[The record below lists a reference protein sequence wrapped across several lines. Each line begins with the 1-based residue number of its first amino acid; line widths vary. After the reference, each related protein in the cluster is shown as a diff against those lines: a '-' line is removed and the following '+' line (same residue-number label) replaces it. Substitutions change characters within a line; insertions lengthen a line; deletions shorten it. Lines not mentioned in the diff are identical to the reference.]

1 MRKTKIVCTIG
12 PASSSPDMLEQ
23 LIKAGMNVARLNFSH
38 GTHEEHKKVIENIRT
53 LSIGLGMPIAI
64 LQDISGPKIRIG
76 VFKDKQII
84 LKTNSMF
91 TLTCRDIVGDETQV
105 GVNYKNLP
113 NDVDEGDTILLNDGN
128 IQLKVVETTPT
139 DINCSVVVGGALS
152 AHKGI
157 NLPTATMDVPPLTPK
172 DKDDLKFGIAQGVD
186 YIALSF
192 VRQASDIE
200 VLKEIIKNEGANI
213 PVIAKIEKHEAL
225 SNIDDIVSIVDG
237 IMVARGDLGVEIPFE
252 QVPLMQKM
260 LVRKCNAAGKP
271 VITATQMLMSMVNNP
286 RPTRAEV
293 TDIANAV
300 LDGTDALM
308 LSEETATGNHP
319 VEAVSVMSRIASNT
333 ESSADFIEFMEKRV
347 IPERATTPDA
357 ISHAASMVAQSL
369 DSAAIITPTSSG
381 STARMIARYRPA
393 QPIIAISPH
402 PVTVARLS
410 LIWGVVAVAVDDL
423 LDTDDMTKKARNI
436 AGKMGLVKT
445 GDTVVITAGV
455 PIGVEGT
462 TNLIKVEVF

>member
-1 MRKTKIVCTIG
+1 
-12 PASSSPDMLEQ
+12 
-23 LIKAGMNVARLNFSH
+23 
-38 GTHEEHKKVIENIRT
+38 
-53 LSIGLGMPIAI
+53 
-64 LQDISGPKIRIG
+64 
-76 VFKDKQII
+76 
-84 LKTNSMF
+84 
-91 TLTCRDIVGDETQV
+91 
-105 GVNYKNLP
+105 
-113 NDVDEGDTILLNDGN
+113 
-128 IQLKVVETTPT
+128 
-139 DINCSVVVGGALS
+139 
-152 AHKGI
+152 
-157 NLPTATMDVPPLTPK
+157 
-172 DKDDLKFGIAQGVD
+172 
-186 YIALSF
+186 
-192 VRQASDIE
+192 
-200 VLKEIIKNEGANI
+200 EGANI

-308 LSEETATGNHP
+308 LSEETAMGNHP

-333 ESSADFIEFMEKRV
+333 ESSADFSEVMEKRV

-357 ISHAASMVAQSL
+357 ISHAASMVARSL
-369 DSAAIITPTSSG
+369 GSAAIITPTSSG
-381 STARMIARYRPA
+381 STARMIARYRPT

-402 PVTVARLS
+402 PATVARLS

-423 LDTDDMTKKARNI
+423 LDTDDMTKKARDI

>member
-12 PASSSPDMLEQ
+12 PASSSPDVLEQ
-23 LIKAGMNVARLNFSH
+23 LIKTGMNVARLNFSH
-38 GTHEEHKKVIENIRT
+38 GTHDEHKKVIENIRT
-53 LSIGLGMPIAI
+53 LSIELGMPVAI

-76 VFKDKQII
+76 VFKDKQIL

-113 NDVDEGDTILLNDGN
+113 NDVDEGDTILLSDGN
-128 IQLKVVETTPT
+128 IQLKVVETTAT
-139 DINCSVVVGGALS
+139 DINCSVVVGGTLS

-157 NLPTATMDVPPLTPK
+157 NLPTATMDVPSLTPK

-186 YIALSF
+186 FIALSF

-200 VLKEIIKNEGANI
+200 ALKEIIKNEGANI

-308 LSEETATGNHP
+308 LSEETAMGNHP

-333 ESSADFIEFMEKRV
+333 ESSADFIEFMQKRV

-369 DSAAIITPTSSG
+369 GSAAIITPTSSG
-381 STARMIARYRPA
+381 STARMIARYRPT

-402 PVTVARLS
+402 PATVARLS

-423 LDTDDMTKKARNI
+423 LDTDDMTKKARDI

>member
-12 PASSSPDMLEQ
+12 PASSSPEVLEQ

-53 LSIGLGMPIAI
+53 LSIGLGMPVAI

-76 VFKDKQII
+76 VFKDEQVL
-84 LKTNSMF
+84 LKTSSMF

-128 IQLKVVETTPT
+128 IQLKVVETTST
-139 DINCSVVVGGALS
+139 DINCSVMVGGTLS

-157 NLPTATMDVPPLTPK
+157 NLPTATMDVPSLTPK
-172 DKDDLKFGIAQGVD
+172 DKDDLKFGISQGVD
-186 YIALSF
+186 FVALSF

-200 VLKEIIKNEGANI
+200 ILKEIIKNEGANI

-308 LSEETATGNHP
+308 LSEETAMGNHP

-333 ESSADFIEFMEKRV
+333 ESSADFSEVMEKRV

-357 ISHAASMVAQSL
+357 ISHAASMVARSL
-369 DSAAIITPTSSG
+369 GSAAIITPTSSG
-381 STARMIARYRPA
+381 STARMIARYRPT

-402 PVTVARLS
+402 PATVARLS

-423 LDTDDMTKKARNI
+423 LDTDDMTKKARDI

>member
-12 PASSSPDMLEQ
+12 PASSNPDVLER

-38 GTHEEHKKVIENIRT
+38 GTHEEHSAVVGSIRT
-53 LSIGLGMPIAI
+53 LSARLDMPVAI

-76 VFKDKQII
+76 VFRDDEVL
-84 LKTNSMF
+84 LKAGSVF
-91 TLTCRDIVGDETQV
+91 TITTRDVTGDETQV
-105 GVNYKNLP
+105 GVNYRNLP
-113 NDVDEGDTILLNDGN
+113 NDVVAGDTILLCDGN
-128 IQLKVVETTPT
+128 IQLKVVDTTAS
-139 DINCSVVVGGALS
+139 DINCLVMVGGVLS
-152 AHKGI
+152 SHKGI
-157 NLPTATMDVPPLTPK
+157 NLPTATMDVPPLTAK
-172 DKDDLKFGIAQGVD
+172 DEDDLRFGIEQGVD

-200 VLKEIIKNEGANI
+200 TLKGIIKSAGASI

-225 SNIDDIVSIVDG
+225 SNIDDIISIVDG

-252 QVPLMQKM
+252 QVPLIQKM

-271 VITATQMLMSMVNNP
+271 VITATQMLMSMVKNP

-308 LSEETATGNHP
+308 LSEETAVGSYP
-319 VEAVSVMSRIASNT
+319 VEAVSVMSQIAANT
-333 ESSADFIEFMEKRV
+333 ESSADFIELMKKRD
-347 IPERATTPDA
+347 IPERATIPDA
-357 ISHAASMVAQSL
+357 ISHAASMTAQGL
-369 DSAAIITPTSSG
+369 RSAAIITPTSSG
-381 STARMIARYRPA
+381 STARMVARYRPA
-393 QPIIAISPH
+393 QPIIAISANPE
-402 PVTVARLS
+402 TIARLC
-410 LIWGVVAVAVDDL
+410 LIWGVVPMAVEEL
-423 LDTDDMTKKARNI
+423 LDTDDMTLKARNI
-436 AGKMGLVKT
+436 ARKMGLVRA

-455 PIGVEGT
+455 PIGVAGT

>member
-12 PASSSPDMLEQ
+12 PASSNPDVLER

-38 GTHEEHKKVIENIRT
+38 GTHEEHSAVVGSIRT
-53 LSIGLGMPIAI
+53 LSARLDMPVAI

-76 VFKDKQII
+76 VFRDDEVL
-84 LKTNSMF
+84 LKAGSVF
-91 TLTCRDIVGDETQV
+91 TITTRDVTGDETQV
-105 GVNYKNLP
+105 GVNYRNLP
-113 NDVDEGDTILLNDGN
+113 NDVVAGDTILLCDGN
-128 IQLKVVETTPT
+128 IQLKVVDTTAS
-139 DINCSVVVGGALS
+139 DINCLVMVGGVLS
-152 AHKGI
+152 SHKGI
-157 NLPTATMDVPPLTPK
+157 NLPTATMDVPPLTAK
-172 DKDDLKFGIAQGVD
+172 DEDDLRFGIEQGVD

-200 VLKEIIKNEGANI
+200 TLKGIIKSAGASI

-225 SNIDDIVSIVDG
+225 SNIDDIISIVDG

-252 QVPLMQKM
+252 QVPLIQKM

-271 VITATQMLMSMVNNP
+271 VITATQMLMSMVKNP

-308 LSEETATGNHP
+308 LSEETAVGSYP
-319 VEAVSVMSRIASNT
+319 VEAVSVMSQIAANT
-333 ESSADFIEFMEKRV
+333 ESSADFIELMKKRD
-347 IPERATTPDA
+347 IPERATIPDA
-357 ISHAASMVAQSL
+357 ISHAASMTAQGL
-369 DSAAIITPTSSG
+369 RSAAIITPTSSG
-381 STARMIARYRPA
+381 STARMVARYRPA
-393 QPIIAISPH
+393 QPIIAISANPE
-402 PVTVARLS
+402 TIARLC
-410 LIWGVVAVAVDDL
+410 LIWGVVPMAVEEL
-423 LDTDDMTKKARNI
+423 LDTDDMTMKARNI
-436 AGKMGLVKT
+436 ARKMGLVRA

-455 PIGVEGT
+455 PIGVAGT

>member
-12 PASSSPDMLEQ
+12 PASSNPTVLEQ
-23 LIKAGMNVARLNFSH
+23 LFNAGMNVARLNFSH
-38 GTHEEHKKVIENIRT
+38 GTHEGHKKVIENIRA
-53 LSIGLGMPIAI
+53 LSAKLDVHVAI
-64 LQDISGPKIRIG
+64 IQDISGPKVRIG
-76 VFKDKQII
+76 AFKDEQIL
-84 LKTNSMF
+84 LKADSRF
-91 TLTCRDIVGDETQV
+91 TLTCRDIVGDESQV

-113 NDVDEGDTILLNDGN
+113 DDVEVGDTILLSDGN
-128 IQLKVVETTPT
+128 IQLKVVETTST
-139 DINCSVVVGGALS
+139 DINCSVVVGGVLS
-152 AHKGI
+152 SHKGI

-172 DKDDLKFGIAQGVD
+172 DREDLKFGIAQGVD

-200 VLKEIIKNEGANI
+200 ILKEIIRNEGANI

-225 SNIDDIVSIVDG
+225 VNIDDIISIVDG

-308 LSEETATGNHP
+308 LSEETAMGNYP
-319 VEAVSVMSRIASNT
+319 VEAVSVMSRIAVNT
-333 ESSADFIEFMEKRV
+333 ESSAEFINFMRKREM
-347 IPERATTPDA
+347 PERATIPDA
-357 ISHAASMVAQSL
+357 ISHAASVTAQSL
-369 DSAAIITPTSSG
+369 GSAAIITPTSSG

-393 QPIIAISPH
+393 QQIIAISAH
-402 PVTVARLS
+402 SATVARLS
-410 LIWGVVAVAVDDL
+410 LIWGVVAVVVDEL
-423 LDTDDMTKKARNI
+423 LDTDDMTKKARDI
-436 AGKMGLVKT
+436 ARKMGLVKS

>member
-12 PASSSPDMLEQ
+12 PASSSPKVLEQ

-38 GTHEEHKKVIENIRT
+38 GTHEEHRKVIENIRV
-53 LSIGLGMPIAI
+53 LSGELDMPVAI

-76 VFKDKQII
+76 KLKDDNI
-84 LKTNSMF
+84 LLEAGSTF
-91 TLTCRDIVGDETQV
+91 TLTCRDVIGDEAQV
-105 GVNYKNLP
+105 SVNYRNLP
-113 NDVDEGDTILLNDGN
+113 DDVKVGDTILLSDGN
-128 IQLKVVETTPT
+128 IELKVEETTPT
-139 DINCSVVVGGALS
+139 DINCRVVVGGSLS
-152 AHKGI
+152 SHKGV
-157 NLPTATMDVPPLTPK
+157 NLPTVTMGVPPLTPK
-172 DKDDLKFGIAQGVD
+172 DEVDLRFGIGQVVD

-192 VRQASDIE
+192 VRQAKDIE
-200 VLKEIIKNEGANI
+200 ALKSIIMNEGASI

-225 SNIDDIVSIVDG
+225 SNIDEIISIVDG
-237 IMVARGDLGVEIPFE
+237 IMVARGDLGVEIPLE

-260 LVRKCNAAGKP
+260 LVRKCNAVGKP

-308 LSEETATGNHP
+308 LSEETALGKYP
-319 VEAVSVMSRIASNT
+319 IKSVSVMSRIAANT
-333 ESSADFIEFMEKRV
+333 ESSAYFIELMEKRA
-347 IPERATTPDA
+347 IPERKTIPDA
-357 ISHAASMVAQSL
+357 ISHAASMTARSL
-369 DSAAIITPTSSG
+369 GSATIVTPTSSG
-381 STARMIARYRPA
+381 STARMVARYRPT
-393 QPIIAISPH
+393 QPIIAISSNPG
-402 PVTVARLS
+402 TVARLS
-410 LIWGVVAVAVDDL
+410 LVWGIVAVIVDEL
-423 LDTDDMTKKARNI
+423 LDTDDMTAKAREI
-436 AGKMGLVKT
+436 ARKMGLVRG